1 MIEFLENVLTLD
13 TIKAVHEEVYSQK
26 NERKWRTSNQ
36 SWTQDLTRDSLG
48 TILIHDMDLDCP
60 VAKEIWRQL
69 TKYIDP
75 QFKNLRSITYTEWQP
90 MSLINWHDDGHS
102 SSSNKQGV
110 HMTIYLNDKWE
121 WNWGGLFCWKDGQD
135 HKVKCPQ
142 FNHGLTVSKGHQH
155 CVTVLSPKAP
165 VRKTLQIIIT
175 NYE

>member
-1 MIEFLENVLTLD
+1 
-13 TIKAVHEEVYSQK
+13 
-26 NERKWRTSNQ
+26 
-36 SWTQDLTRDSLG
+36 
-48 TILIHDMDLDCP
+48 
-60 VAKEIWRQL
+60 
-69 TKYIDP
+69 
-75 QFKNLRSITYTEWQP
+75 

-102 SSSNKQGV
+102 GNGKEGI

-121 WNWGGLFCWKDGQD
+121 WNWGGLFCWEDGQE
-135 HKVKCPQ
+135 HKVKRPQ

>member
-1 MIEFLENVLTLD
+1 MIEFLQNVLSQD
-13 TIKAVHEEVYSQK
+13 VIRAVNEEVYSQK

-36 SWTQDLTRDSLG
+36 SWTSDLTKDSLG

-60 VAKEIWRQL
+60 VVKEIWRQL

-75 QFKNLRSITYTEWQP
+75 QFKNLQSVTYTEWQP

-102 SSSNKQGV
+102 SNSNKQGV
-110 HMTIYLNDKWE
+110 HITIYLNDNWQ
-121 WNWGGLFCWKDGQD
+121 WNWGGLFCWEDGND
-135 HKVKCPQ
+135 CKVKLPQ
-142 FNHGLTVSKGHQH
+142 FNHGLIVSKGHRH

-175 NYE
+175 NYK